1 MQFRHQ
7 LRYHLLRILRC
18 SHREADEYCL
28 NGEIRIDGDT
38 ETNSRRILG
47 MQEEIR
53 FRDSVIRFGIQYKYI
68 LFYKPHGYECTTNR
82 SIAKNIYQLIPEEFQ
97 DLFTLGR
104 LDINSEGL
112 LLLTNDGQTYKE
124 MMNQDTQVEK
134 EYIVTTWHPVTEQ
147 LETSFTKPF
156 QLGPRTTLPA
166 EFEKLDTFCFRVV
179 LKEGINRH
187 IRRICAKNEN
197 QVRQLV
203 RVRFG
208 KFVLGD
214 LKAGD
219 WVEVGTFEMQH
230 E

>member
-7 LRYHLLRILRC
+7 LRYHLIRILRC

-28 NGEIRIDGDT
+28 AGEIRIDGEQ

-53 FRDSVIRFGIQYKYI
+53 FRGTVIRPGIQFQYL
-68 LFYKPHGYECTTNR
+68 LFYKPHGFECTTNR
-82 SIAKNIYQLIPEEFQ
+82 SIANNIYELIPERFQ
-97 DLFTLGR
+97 DLFPLGR

-112 LLLTNDGQTYKE
+112 LLLTNDGQAYKE
-124 MMNQDTQVEK
+124 MMNQEAQVEK
-134 EYIVTTWHPVTEQ
+134 EYIVTTWNAVTEE
-147 LETSFTKPF
+147 LEKSFTAPF

-166 EFEKLDTFCFRVV
+166 VFEKLDTFCFRVI
-179 LKEGINRH
+179 LNEGINRH
-187 IRRICAKNEN
+187 IRRICAKNQN
-197 QVRQLV
+197 QVKKLV

-214 LKAGD
+214 LKAGE
-219 WVEVGTFEMQH
+219 WKEVEVFG
-230 E
+230 